1 MQRIAIKPVATN
13 TAPSLTKNIVQFR
26 SNFVNLPKSNEDNRG
41 MAMSVMSEL
50 MQFGYILSAEAIDNI
65 SAASRENIISFHND
79 VISYL
84 KFLTGAGRNYTPFW
98 SGFPQQVMDSSEFEL
113 WMHQIIY
120 YFSNATYEPTEWTKQ
135 KPTAFEQPK
144 YTKIS
149 LGSEDQFEKIFT
161 SRVSVNQSLTPEDL
175 DIVKFF
181 VESGSALRFPDQIP
195 FKENMST
202 LVSIGVKL
210 DVKLTVTDILRIAV
224 GMSNGDVS
232 LPKVPHKLIK
242 MNRWSSH
249 RSENPAREA
258 FKFKNFSRAERK
270 ELLSL
275 LENTSCDVTEAVL
288 KDQRWIRLGE
298 RLHPGEYKSQFPRS
312 FKMFDSIR
320 NEKIKSWYGKVK
332 KSFDESFESGLKTL
346 SERPGE
352 FVRRMDWMLR
362 QNKITSGKV
371 NKKSQFNVLE
381 KYSTK
386 EPHISLSIH
395 ERKVLVL
402 KTFKEISNRVSNKVL
417 YELYNHFEGRYAST
431 NNRSIMIKGS
441 RKRTPLPELPAL
453 AHETIEAVQRVI
465 VETLI
470 NKFSLLPSLAKV
482 AIDEELKKIPM
493 PTNMRSA
500 STSLRPTIRGQR
512 TPIGNQNA
520 KVIRAFVHWFD
531 EQGTIDIDLHGFLI
545 GETRRENIGWNS
557 NHKTGYGCFSG
568 DIIARQGACAEYVD
582 INIANAIKDGL
593 KYLVVTI
600 NNFRGGSLSDIT
612 DCVAGTQ
619 EREFPEANMNF
630 VPATLSNC
638 MRLTSAAS
646 TSLMCVVDLETR
658 EYIHL
663 DLDVDGIPIASHQAS
678 EIMNAIKPYCE
689 MPKFSVYDLL
699 LLHVKG
705 RGGELVD
712 GTIEKA
718 DTYFTFEEFSSSY
731 VKIMELMGV

>member
-98 SGFPQQVMDSSEFEL
+98 GGFPQQVMEKSEFEL

-149 LGSEDQFEKIFT
+149 LGSEEQFEKIFT

-175 DIVKFF
+175 DVVKFF

-195 FKENMST
+195 FKENLCT
-202 LVSIGVKL
+202 LAAMGL
-210 DVKLTVTDILRIAV
+210 DVPVKTVTDVLRIAV
-224 GMSNGDVS
+224 GMSGGDVS
-232 LPKVPHKLIK
+232 LPKVPHKLVK

-249 RSENPAREA
+249 RSENPAREN
-258 FKFKNFSRAERK
+258 FKFKKFKRSERK
-270 ELLSL
+270 IILSL
-275 LENTSCDVTEAVL
+275 LEKTNCDVKEAVL
-288 KDQRWIRLGE
+288 KSQRWVRLAE
-298 RLHPGEYKSQFPRS
+298 ILHPGEYKNQFPKS
-312 FKMFDSIR
+312 FSLFNQIR
-320 NEKIKSWYGKVK
+320 NEKVQSWYGQVNTA
-332 KSFDESFESGLKTL
+332 FDNSFENGLEVL

-352 FVRRMDWMLR
+352 FMRKLDWLVRAEMP
-362 QNKITSGKV
+362 S
-371 NKKSQFNVLE
+371 KKKKRNTQFSILE
-381 KYSTK
+381 KYASDKTNDK
-386 EPHISLSIH
+386 TSLEI
-395 ERKVLVL
+395 RQDLALDALKKVVL
-402 KTFKEISNRVSNKVL
+402 KVSNKVL
-417 YELYNHFEGRYAST
+417 YEAYSHFENRYVGTS
-431 NNRSIMIKGS
+431 NRSIMVKGS

-453 AHETIEAVQRVI
+453 SSDIIQTIQKII
-465 VETLI
+465 VGALI
-470 NKFSLLPSLAKV
+470 EKFSKLEKLGKV
-482 AIDEELKKIPM
+482 WIDEELKKIPM
-493 PTNMRSA
+493 PTNMRSIN
-500 STSLRPTIRGQR
+500 PTLKPTVRGQR
-512 TPIGNQNA
+512 TPIGNQNS

-531 EQGTIDIDLHGFLI
+531 EKGTIDIDLHGFLI

-582 INIANAIKDGL
+582 VNIDNALRDGL
-593 KYLVVTI
+593 RYLVVTV

-612 DCVAGTQ
+612 DCVAGTM
-619 EREFPEANMNF
+619 EREFAEANMNF

-638 MRLTSAAS
+638 MRLTSPAS

-678 EIMNAIKPYCE
+678 EILNSIKPYLE
-689 MPKFSVYDLL
+689 LPKFSVYDLL
-699 LLHVKG
+699 LLHVQG
-705 RGGELVD
+705 RNGELVD
-712 GTIEKA
+712 NTEKA
-718 DTYFTFEEFSSSY
+718 DVYFSFEEFSESY
-731 VKIMELMGV
+731 IRTLELMGV

>member
-1 MQRIAIKPVATN
+1 M
-13 TAPSLTKNIVQFR
+13 
-26 SNFVNLPKSNEDNRG
+26 
-41 MAMSVMSEL
+41 
-50 MQFGYILSAEAIDNI
+50 
-65 SAASRENIISFHND
+65 
-79 VISYL
+79 
-84 KFLTGAGRNYTPFW
+84 
-98 SGFPQQVMDSSEFEL
+98 
-113 WMHQIIY
+113 
-120 YFSNATYEPTEWTKQ
+120 
-135 KPTAFEQPK
+135 
-144 YTKIS
+144 
-149 LGSEDQFEKIFT
+149 
-161 SRVSVNQSLTPEDL
+161 
-175 DIVKFF
+175 
-181 VESGSALRFPDQIP
+181 
-195 FKENMST
+195 
-202 LVSIGVKL
+202 GVKL

-275 LENTSCDVTEAVL
+275 LENTSCDATEAVL

-320 NEKIKSWYGKVK
+320 NEKIKSWYGQVNTA
-332 KSFDESFESGLKTL
+332 FDNSFENGLEVL

-352 FVRRMDWMLR
+352 FMRKLDWLVRAEMP
-362 QNKITSGKV
+362 S
-371 NKKSQFNVLE
+371 KKKKRNTQFSILE
-381 KYSTK
+381 KYASDKTNDK
-386 EPHISLSIH
+386 TSLEI
-395 ERKVLVL
+395 RQDLALDALKKVVL
-402 KTFKEISNRVSNKVL
+402 KVSNKVL
-417 YELYNHFEGRYAST
+417 YEAYSHFENRYVGTS
-431 NNRSIMIKGS
+431 NRSIMVKGS
-441 RKRTPLPELPAL
+441 RKRTVLPELPAL
-453 AHETIEAVQRVI
+453 SSDIIQTIQKII
-465 VETLI
+465 VGALI
-470 NKFSLLPSLAKV
+470 EKFSKLEKLGKV
-482 AIDEELKKIPM
+482 WIDEELKKIPM
-493 PTNMRSA
+493 PTNMRSIN
-500 STSLRPTIRGQR
+500 PTLKPTVRGQR
-512 TPIGNQNA
+512 TPIGNQNS

-582 INIANAIKDGL
+582 VNIDNALRDGL
-593 KYLVVTI
+593 RYLVVTV

-612 DCVAGTQ
+612 DCVAGTM
-619 EREFPEANMNF
+619 EREFAEANMNF

-678 EIMNAIKPYCE
+678 EILNSIKPYLE
-689 MPKFSVYDLL
+689 LPKFSVYDLL
-699 LLHVKG
+699 LLHVQG
-705 RGGELVD
+705 RDGELVD
-712 GTIEKA
+712 NTEKA
-718 DTYFTFEEFSSSY
+718 DTYFAFDDFASSY
-731 VKIMELMGV
+731 IKTLEFMGV